1 MESHTWYDLINVYQ
15 SFTGKYYFFESFPK
29 NEFLNNVLIAL
40 FSFILFSFD
49 RDIISTHVFFKF
61 INESFIY
68 CFLENVLIIREVI
81 ADVFVPAKYEFQSLY
96 SENLEIIW
104 FSIRLKNIF
113 AYPIKCLH
121 ISLENFFLVDLAIL
135 IIFYH
140 ICNNSFFQK

>member
-15 SFTGKYYFFESFPK
+15 SFTGKYFFFESFA
-29 NEFLNNVLIAL
+29 F
-40 FSFILFSFD
+40 
-49 RDIISTHVFFKF
+49 FFKF
-61 INESFIY
+61 VNESFTY
-68 CFLENVLIIREVI
+68 FFLGNVLIIREVI
-81 ADVFVPAKYEFQSLY
+81 ADVLVPAKYIFQSLY

-104 FSIRLKNIF
+104 FSVRLKNIF

-121 ISLENFFLVDLAIL
+121 ISLENFSLVDLAIL